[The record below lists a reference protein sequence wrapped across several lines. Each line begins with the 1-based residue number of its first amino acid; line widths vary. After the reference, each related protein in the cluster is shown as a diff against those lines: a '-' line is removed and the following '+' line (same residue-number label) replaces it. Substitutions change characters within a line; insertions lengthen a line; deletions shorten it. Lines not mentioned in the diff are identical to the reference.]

1 MFLQKKG
8 PVDIRVPPTDNGRL
22 EAILEAHGISSSVMI
37 NNLQDLIDDE
47 AKAMGKARA
56 ADNKQNHNMDKHWSQ
71 NIAKTVDLL
80 FCQPCSHFCH
90 IHLQRFKKF
99 FHWFIN
105 QVCFSLAKKF
115 QCSLFRCSK

>member
-56 ADNKQNHNMDKHWSQ
+56 ADNKQNHNMDWETYHPLEDFYGYFEYLTGKRSRS
-71 NIAKTVDLL
+71 
-80 FCQPCSHFCH
+80 FFY
-90 IHLQRFKKF
+90 FKN
-99 FHWFIN
+99 WY
-105 QVCFSLAKKF
+105 
-115 QCSLFRCSK
+115 

>member
-56 ADNKQNHNMDKHWSQ
+56 ADNKQNHNMDWETYHPLEDFYGYFEYLTGKRNRHFFLLSKLLQ
-71 NIAKTVDLL
+71 AKNELHSAYCYQKLRFFRDL
-80 FCQPCSHFCH
+80 P
-90 IHLQRFKKF
+90 
-99 FHWFIN
+99 
-105 QVCFSLAKKF
+105 
-115 QCSLFRCSK
+115 